1 MHCTKISPEFEFG
14 VKAQRPRSPGTK
26 TKYGSLFG
34 IRPMARGFRAAFL
47 SGAVFGARLRR
58 WQNHRM
64 LSRIS
69 SFFVIRMLPL
79 LMRNFVSAAVTLEY
93 YCSTS
98 IHTMFTLNEYFVDIT
113 GEAYSN
119 YCDCCAVVSEDLDWG
134 CVSEHGFD
142 IMMACYNES
151 VPANV
156 IKNKD
161 SCRQVMR
168 LCSKCTHI

>member
-1 MHCTKISPEFEFG
+1 M
-14 VKAQRPRSPGTK
+14 V
-26 TKYGSLFG
+26 
-34 IRPMARGFRAAFL
+34 RGFRAAFL
-47 SGAVFGARLRR
+47 SGAVFGGAPTPVAKSP
-58 WQNHRM
+58 HAV
-64 LSRIS
+64 SYFF
-69 SFFVIRMLPL
+69 FFVIRMLPL

-113 GEAYSN
+113 AEAYSN

-134 CVSEHGFD
+134 CVSEYGFD

-161 SCRQVMR
+161 SCWQVMR